1 MKVEN
6 MKMKSNQIK
15 KSTLVFALLFL
26 AGTLTHV
33 SNPLFGQKKNPTD
46 TLALKVNQ
54 PGSNQANLNFT
65 QDSDNDG
72 VVNAFDN
79 CPTKANSNQLDTDKD
94 GIGDVCDGY
103 PDSFSISL
111 TNTKPNVLSISPEY
125 AKKVVDLKYSAFER
139 YSGFFSTV
147 NAFEYLDFNKDGF
160 KDLIQVTNY
169 IPEVGH
175 LLGVFLW
182 DQASQSFK
190 DDVRFMMN
198 AKGDPF
204 FHDGRTLD
212 FNGDGLLD
220 VFSPSHGYHGVPG
233 NQPDYYFKDGWST
246 PANVFLNTGSGF
258 NRFDLDTTSLLR
270 GDGAGNF
277 RREYMPQPTGSI
289 IDFDGDGILDLLL
302 PANSDPLNQNTS
314 APSVQGAISIVH
326 AANNYYLEQNQIKKR
341 LKFKFPDDFST
352 KNPDHSTIFK
362 TYKGLTYF
370 MHFPTFDKT
379 PNGDIA
385 NPEIWVYEKKLDNA
399 GQPILLK
406 KIKLQ
411 RDPKVFL
418 QGALMNYNGL
428 YITDLDQDGKEEF
441 VVGMFTIPI
450 VDGKHAGFHVFDS
463 EGNELTRKWFS
474 NEEYIDN
481 TGEGGSGFH
490 VIDFNNDGFDDLLIT
505 GRHRSSMDKMA
516 LFMNTGSKF
525 LLIHRNSDGGQGW
538 SIPVDVNNDKIYEIM
553 RYKEYHDWTFQT
565 KPNIT
570 LYSINFQNFNLDID
584 QDKVLNS
591 LDNCPTTPNSKQE
604 DRNGNG
610 IGDYC
615 DDPDKDAF
623 MDIDDPCP
631 DVYGLDKGCPD
642 TKAPTLVLK
651 NTHTLVLPASGTTT
665 LEAVTLN
672 NGSTD
677 NVGITQISLSK
688 TSFTCAD
695 LGTSKITFTAKDASG
710 NTTSAEV
717 TVTVVDEI
725 KPTLKAKAAYTIK
738 LDAEGKAA
746 LKWEDLDEGS
756 TDNCSIK
763 DKLLSK
769 TSFTCADLGTSKITF
784 TAKDASGNTSAA
796 EVTITVVD
804 EIKPVAKVKS
814 SYTIKLDV
822 QGKATLKWEDIDDSS
837 TDNCSIKERKLS
849 KTDFTRTDGGDNKVT
864 YTVTDISGNTSS
876 IDLTVR
882 VDIVLSAP
890 ERARESNTIKAY
902 PNPVDDYLY
911 LEFAEGISYGSIR
924 TSSLVDASGRVL
936 GELTLEDA
944 GNGRL
949 GFSTSDLNRG
959 IYFLR
964 LGTRD
969 TLHLIKFTVIH

>member
-1 MKVEN
+1 MRMKP
-6 MKMKSNQIK
+6 NQIK
-15 KSTLVFALLFL
+15 KDIFVLGVLL
-26 AGTLTHV
+26 AVGTLSTV
-33 SNPLFGQKKNPTD
+33 SSPLFGQEKYPTD
-46 TLALKVNQ
+46 SLVWKVNQ
-54 PGSNQANLNFT
+54 LGSNQASLSFT

-72 VVNAFDN
+72 VVDAFDN
-79 CPTKANSNQLDTDKD
+79 CPTKANPNQLDGDKD

-103 PDSFSISL
+103 QDNFSISL
-111 TNTKPNVLSISPEY
+111 ASTKPNILSISPEY
-125 AKKVVDLKYSAFER
+125 AKKVVDLKYNSFER

-190 DDVRFMMN
+190 DDVRFLMN

-204 FHDGRTLD
+204 FHNGRTLD

-220 VFSPSHGYHGVPG
+220 VFSPAHNYHGVPG
-233 NQPDYYFKDGWST
+233 AQPDYYFPGGNFAPS
-246 PANVFLNTGSGF
+246 NIFLNTGTGF
-258 NRFDLDTTSLLR
+258 SRLDLDTSVFTDKYGPGKSDYIR
-270 GDGAGNF
+270 H
-277 RREYMPQPTGSI
+277 MTGSV
-289 IDFDGDGILDLLL
+289 IDYDGDGKLDLLL
-302 PANSDPLNQNTS
+302 PGLDDQS
-314 APSVQGAISIVH
+314 
-326 AANNYYLEQNQIKKR
+326 NNNPRKIATNYFYEQNQIKK
-341 LKFKFPDDFST
+341 KFKFKLPE
-352 KNPDHSTIFK
+352 NLNYQAADHSIIFK
-362 TYKGLTYF
+362 TFNGLTYLL
-370 MHFPTFDKT
+370 HSPKEENT
-379 PNGDIA
+379 PNGLITY
-385 NPEIWVYEKKLDNA
+385 PEVWVYEKKLDTQ
-399 GQPILLK
+399 GEPILIK
-406 KIKLQ
+406 KISLE
-411 RDPKVFL
+411 RDTKVFF
-418 QGALMNYNGL
+418 QGSFMNYNGF
-428 YITDLDQDGKEEF
+428 YIADLDQDGKEEF
-441 VVGMFTIPI
+441 ILGMFTEPA

-463 EGNELTRKWFS
+463 EGNEMTRKWFS
-474 NEEYIDN
+474 GEDYVDA
-481 TGEGGSGFH
+481 TGAHGAGFH
-490 VIDFNNDGFDDLLIT
+490 VLDFNNDSFADLLIT
-505 GRHRSSMDKMA
+505 QRHRSSIDKIA

-525 LLIHRNSDGGQGW
+525 ILSHLNTGDTPESGGGGQGW
-538 SIPVDVNNDKIYEIM
+538 SIPVDVNNDKIYEVM

-565 KPNIT
+565 KQNIT

-584 QDKVLNS
+584 QDKVINS
-591 LDNCPTTPNSKQE
+591 RDNCPTTSNANQA

-610 IGDYC
+610 IGDVC
-615 DDPDKDAF
+615 DDPDKDEF
-623 MDIDDPCP
+623 MDSSDPCP

-651 NTHTLVLPASGTTT
+651 SSHTIVLPASGTSTI
-665 LEAVTLN
+665 EAAILN

-688 TSFTCAD
+688 SSFTCSD
-695 LGTSKITFTAKDASG
+695 LGVNKITFTAKDATG
-710 NTTSAEV
+710 NTSTSEV
-717 TVTVVDEI
+717 TITVVDEI
-725 KPTLKAKAAYTIK
+725 KPILKTKATYTIK

-814 SYTIKLDV
+814 GYTIKLDV
-822 QGKATLKWEDIDDSS
+822 EGKATLKWEDIDDSS

-849 KTDFTRTDGGDNKVT
+849 KTEFSRTDGGDNKVT
-864 YTVTDISGNTSS
+864 YTVTDISGNTSG

-902 PNPVDDYLY
+902 PNPVNDYLN
-911 LEFAEGISYGSIR
+911 LEFAEGVSSIR
-924 TSSLVDASGRVL
+924 TSSLVDASGKVI
-936 GELTLEDA
+936 GELNLEEG
-944 GNGRL
+944 GNGQL
-949 GFSTSDLNRG
+949 GFSTRNLKNG
-959 IYFLR
+959 MYFLR

>member
-1 MKVEN
+1 MKD
-6 MKMKSNQIK
+6 SLQYGILI
-15 KSTLVFALLFL
+15 TLAVFLNNNFH
-26 AGTLTHV
+26 T
-33 SNPLFGQKKNPTD
+33 FGQEKSSQEGLGWKT
-46 TLALKVNQ
+46 TQQSVTQ
-54 PGSNQANLNFT
+54 FSQSFT
-65 QDSDNDG
+65 QDTDNDG
-72 VVNAFDN
+72 VVDAFDN
-79 CPTKANSNQLDTDKD
+79 CPTKANPNQLDTDKD

-103 PDSFSISL
+103 LDSFSISL
-111 TNTKPNVLSISPEY
+111 ASTKPNVLAISPEY
-125 AKKVVDLKYSAFER
+125 AKRVVDLKYNAFER
-139 YSGFFSTV
+139 YTGFFSTV

-175 LLGVFLW
+175 LLGLFLW
-182 DQASQSFK
+182 DQVSQTFK
-190 DDVRFMMN
+190 DDVRFLME

-204 FHDGRTLD
+204 FHDGRTID
-212 FNGDGLLD
+212 FNRDGLLD

-233 NQPDYYFKDGWST
+233 NQPDYYFKDGWMT
-246 PANVFLNTGSGF
+246 PANIFLNTGSGF

-314 APSVQGAISIVH
+314 APSVQGAISMVH

-352 KNPDHSTIFK
+352 KSPDYSTIFK

-370 MHFPTFDKT
+370 MHFPTFDRT

-418 QGALMNYNGL
+418 QGSLMNYNGL
-428 YITDLDQDGKEEF
+428 SITDLDQDGKEEF
-441 VVGMFTIPI
+441 VVGMFTMPI
-450 VDGKHAGFHVFDS
+450 VDGLHAGFHVFDS

-474 NEEYIDN
+474 GDDYMDN
-481 TGEGGSGFH
+481 TGAHGTGFH
-490 VIDFNNDGFDDLLIT
+490 VVDFNNDGFDDLLISY
-505 GRHRSSMDKMA
+505 RHRSSMDKVA
-516 LFMNTGSKF
+516 LFMNTGRKF
-525 LLIHRNSDGGQGW
+525 ILTHINTGDTSGGGQGW
-538 SIPVDVNNDKIYEIM
+538 SIPVDVNNDKIYEVM

-584 QDKVLNS
+584 QDKVINS
-591 LDNCPTTPNSKQE
+591 RDNCPTTSNANQA

-610 IGDYC
+610 IGDVC
-615 DDPDKDAF
+615 DDPDKDEF
-623 MDIDDPCP
+623 MDSSDPCP

-651 NTHTLVLPASGTTT
+651 SSHTLVLPASGTTT
-665 LEAVTLN
+665 LEAATLN

-677 NVGITQISLSK
+677 NVGITSITLSK

-695 LGTSKITFTAKDASG
+695 LGTSK
-710 NTTSAEV
+710 V
-717 TVTVVDEI
+717 
-725 KPTLKAKAAYTIK
+725 
-738 LDAEGKAA
+738 
-746 LKWEDLDEGS
+746 
-756 TDNCSIK
+756 
-763 DKLLSK
+763 
-769 TSFTCADLGTSKITF
+769 TF

-804 EIKPVAKVKS
+804 EIKPTLKAKAA
-814 SYTIKLDV
+814 YTIKLDV
-822 QGKATLKWEDIDDSS
+822 QGKATLKWEDIDDGSS
-837 TDNCSIKERKLS
+837 DNCSIKERKLS
-849 KTDFTRTDGGDNKVT
+849 KTEFSRTDGGDNKVT
-864 YTVTDISGNTSS
+864 YTVTDVGGNTTS
-876 IDLTVR
+876 IEATVR
-882 VDIVLSAP
+882 VDIVLSSP

-924 TSSLVDASGRVL
+924 TSSLLDASGKVL
-936 GELTLEDA
+936 GELNLEDA

-949 GFSTSDLNRG
+949 GFSTQDLKTG
-959 IYFLR
+959 MYFLR